1 MGTIAEMYDNRC
13 TEELRW
19 DTQVNKKVRLAWFN
33 KWMLQFQKM
42 ILEYVSWKQST
53 SVTFADIKKGVDEYP
68 LPSFDADDHIEDFYS
83 IVQLRVAYGTDKHW
97 LPLYRICKPMDFW
110 DYNIRPLKNYPEEWD
125 VKIQGGRQYGWPMIW
140 GRISRRNP
148 RYIFVPKYEA
158 IDEDHPNIKVYKSYI
173 KIFPT
178 PTIDVDRGLT
188 LAYNFVQQPV
198 KYEDA
203 FPTSWTSMEIW
214 KLNLPWY
221 FLDAI
226 DDYITFR
233 LYQAENPELA
243 TYYKQQFENT
253 LHDNIYWLNKDKRP
267 IDEWFADLRYFYH
280 Y

>member
-33 KWMLQFQKM
+33 KWMLVFQKM

-83 IVQLRVAYGTDKHW
+83 IVQLRVAYATWKGW
-97 LPLYRICKPMDFW
+97 LPLYRVCKPMEFW
-110 DYNIRPLKNYPEEWD
+110 DYNIRPLKNYPETWD
-125 VKIQGGRQYGWPMIW
+125 VKLQGGRQYWWPMIW

-148 RYIFVPKYEA
+148 RYIFVPKYEDWA
-158 IDEDHPNIKVYKSYI
+158 YKSYI

-178 PTIDVDRGLT
+178 PTADVDRWLT

-198 KYEDA
+198 KYDDA
-203 FPTSWTSMEIW
+203 FPNSWTSMDIA
-214 KLNLPWY
+214 KLNLPRY

-233 LYQAENPELA
+233 LYQAENPEMA
-243 TYYKQQFENT
+243 QWYYQQFENT

>member
-33 KWMLQFQKM
+33 KWMLMFQKM

-53 SVTFADIKKGVDEYP
+53 SVTFADIRKGVDEYP
-68 LPSFDADDHIEDFYS
+68 LPVFNEQHNIEDFYS
-83 IVQLRVAYGTDKHW
+83 IVQLRVAYATWKNG
-97 LPLYRICKPMDFW
+97 LPLYRVCKPMDFW
-110 DYNIRPLKNYPEEWD
+110 DYNIRPLKNYPETWD
-125 VKIQGGRQYGWPMIW
+125 VKIQWGRQYGWPMIW

-148 RYIFVPKYEA
+148 RYIFVPKK
-158 IDEDHPNIKVYKSYI
+158 EDGVYKNYI

-178 PTIDVDRGLT
+178 PTADIDRWLT
-188 LAYNFVQQPV
+188 LTYNFVQQPV

-203 FPTSWTSMEIW
+203 FPTSWTSIDIAT
-214 KLNLPWY
+214 LNLPRY